1 MQECEP
7 RRSAASSLVSSQ
19 AHANLMDSSR
29 SNRFVER
36 ERKGNS
42 LKERKGDRER
52 ERVIERLRER
62 KRERERE
69 RAHSEKGHTVR
80 KKQRRKKAID
90 EKIKK

>member
-7 RRSAASSLVSSQ
+7 RRSAASSLVSSQAQ

-42 LKERKGDRER
+42 LKEKDKKWG
-52 ERVIERLRER
+52 
-62 KRERERE
+62 KERERE
-69 RAHSEKGHTVR
+69 SNRTTEREKEGEGKR
-80 KKQRRKKAID
+80 KSTQ
-90 EKIKK
+90 